1 MFLSKMKF
9 MVFALLIL
17 QALLV
22 SGILSAAEPLVFSVH
37 PYLPSVELFKRF
49 TPLVDY
55 LSKETGRSIILNIS
69 GSYEEHIEDIGK
81 GKTDIAYLG
90 PASYVEMVDRY
101 GRKPLLARLEI
112 NGSPTFRGVIIV
124 KNESKIIDVK
134 NLEGKRFA
142 FGDPASTMSSL
153 VPHYMLIKEEIG
165 LEKLDGYVHLSNHNN
180 VALSVLVGDNDAGA
194 VKEEVFYKYEKRGL
208 RALAWTP
215 SISEHLLVAAETL
228 SSGSLDSLR
237 NALFR
242 LNDTKKGMDIMKGI
256 KPTMTSM
263 VPVKDGDYDNL
274 RTILQ
279 TLTKKGV
286 KE

>member
-1 MFLSKMKF
+1 MKF

-22 SGILSAAEPLVFSVH
+22 SGTLYAAEPLVFSVH
-37 PYLPSVELFKRF
+37 PYLPSVELLKRF

-55 LSKETGRSIILNIS
+55 LSKETGLSIRLNIA
-69 GSYEEHIEDIGK
+69 GSYEEHIEDIAK
-81 GKTDIAYLG
+81 GKTNIAYLG
-90 PASYVEMVDRY
+90 PASYVKMVDRY

-124 KNESKIIDVK
+124 KNESKIMDLK

-153 VPHYMLIKEEIG
+153 VPRYMLIKEGIG

-180 VALSVLVGDNDAGA
+180 VALSVLVGDHDAGA

-208 RALAWTP
+208 RALVWTP
-215 SISEHLLVAAETL
+215 RISEHLLLADDTL
-228 SSGSLDSLR
+228 SSGTLDSLR
-237 NALFR
+237 NALFH
-242 LNDTKKGMDIMKGI
+242 LDDTKKGVDIMKGI

-279 TLTKKGV
+279 TLTNKGV